1 VRYDA
6 PTSARTRLV
15 RLLLVL
21 LALAVLASQLGPWGS
36 ALRHEVGARVDRV
49 VASPAAP
56 GA

>member
-1 VRYDA
+1 
-6 PTSARTRLV
+6 V

-21 LALAVLASQLGPWGS
+21 LALALLASQLGPWGS